1 MSELIFSPDGKW
13 IWTGSE
19 WIPAPPSSLTV
30 NTAEVKLQDSVISGD
45 VSVNST
51 TIVESVDAK
60 VIEAAIT
67 GVKSIVS
74 DIARDND
81 VLYGWKFYAYVNGD
95 DKETISISR
104 TDLRSEVTKII
115 HGGGWRYFSIAPPPS
130 YFKETYQGV
139 LTEDQINIGPAG
151 ISFTISENTVQV
163 SNNLPGTMLEYSA
176 VSLETNIGKEYV
188 LPLVDGLLSK
198 EYSLF
203 KSLNWRPEPNRNW
216 CPYGEFPSLEKLY
229 RFERNAIWWKDKEH
243 KYAEEPLWIRLLAF
257 FFMIGCFSFVAIMFF
272 A

>member
-1 MSELIFSPDGKW
+1 MSEPIFSPDGKW
-13 IWTGSE
+13 MWSGSE
-19 WIPAPPSSLTV
+19 WIPAPPSSPTV

-60 VIEAAIT
+60 VVEAAMT

-115 HGGGWRYFSIAPPPS
+115 HGGGYFTIAPPPS
-130 YFKETYQGV
+130 HFKETYQGV
-139 LTEDQINIGPAG
+139 LTEDQINIGPAF
-151 ISFTISENTVQV
+151 ISFEISEKTVIV
-163 SNNLPGTMLEYSA
+163 SNNLPGTMVEYSA
-176 VSLETNIGKEYV
+176 VSLETNIDKEYV
-188 LPLVDGLLSK
+188 LALVDGLLAK

-203 KSLNWRPEPNRNW
+203 KSLNWRPESNRIW

-229 RFERNAIWWKDKEH
+229 RYERNKIWWEDKEH

-257 FFMIGCFSFVAIMFF
+257 SFMIGCFSFVGIMFF